1 MLPVEQRQI
10 LRRESHRSDNVFVQ
24 KPDNDLKFQTTGQ
37 CEQALR
43 MNGSGWKTWLKRRCV
58 VQNQGGL
65 GSQEPGGFGSSTWRN
80 LEQWFSTGDKL
91 FCWLPKGSRRILN
104 KDQDGK
110 EHSKNYSSGAQKSMI
125 QYIVAWSPAYAII
138 WQNCVLIGGERFK
151 IETVEACDPFEV
163 NLTRESPRQI
173 NPPLLLMSGWRK
185 GS

>member
-1 MLPVEQRQI
+1 MSPVAIVESVSSCNSGKCLQLLLKRLTRMLPVEQRQI
-10 LRRESHRSDNVFVQ
+10 LRRESRRSDNVFVQ

-65 GSQEPGGFGSSTWRN
+65 ESQEPGGFGSSTWRN

-110 EHSKNYSSGAQKSMI
+110 EHSKTIQQEHRSQWSSI
-125 QYIVAWSPAYAII
+125 
-138 WQNCVLIGGERFK
+138 
-151 IETVEACDPFEV
+151 
-163 NLTRESPRQI
+163 
-173 NPPLLLMSGWRK
+173 
-185 GS
+185 